1 MCYFYGFG
9 VEPHVE
15 RMLELLREAAS
26 LKNPMAMA
34 ICNRMHQAYSQVL
47 PSNFEM
53 VHPILQIENELQG
66 LPVQEYFS
74 NRIRCHEKLFQQAIL
89 DESFDIFSDDVLVA
103 KDLNF
108 SDLDQ
113 IQDIVSRDDINA
125 SSLVGVS
132 SLVDVP
138 PMGSLLHLVTRLG
151 QLTFVMLLVQAGADV
166 NLQWEG
172 CGTPLISAC
181 RGGHPDVVR
190 FLLSNGAK
198 ASRQSG
204 AGPSPLHWMV
214 MFEEDQ
220 LQSIIEALKE
230 HSGDI
235 NEFSSEMVEM
245 REHFLRIAGSPLHFA
260 ISARYYKLAEV
271 LIQLGATT
279 TGGVMTPL
287 DFAVAYG
294 IPELTALLLK
304 GKPSSGLATPLL
316 HQGLGNALGKILLHG
331 CSARRMLES
340 TVDLV
345 LKSNFSDINAKDENG
360 LAPLACAINDC
371 PCEIN
376 LDELEVLINHGAC
389 LNITSR
395 RVVHMLGGRNDGRG
409 GRIMK
414 LLLDTGKVVPEPSL
428 LAQSCLYGDED
439 ILKAILEFGV
449 DVNLPDTEDGGSI
462 MPLHSTALVPGNFPL
477 MKLLLDHGA
486 DVTAKYEGRTALEL
500 AIMSPIADGDVIDL
514 LIERGADLM
523 SDSET
528 TILHLAARL
537 SSKINGSHI
546 LFHLLRHNRVRSF
559 INTPSSSDHRA
570 TPLLA
575 ACLMGSIEP
584 ISALIEAGAEVN
596 PTNDELKPVAIVER
610 LGRSPELS
618 PNWKDH
624 DFDVSRYQLIAERT
638 LSMLLDKLDPSHG
651 RSPLHLAA
659 SIGNYGRVV
668 ALVENGADVW
678 AADSEGRTPLG
689 RLPPESGDPDSKI
702 SDPILKNYLENCKK
716 IFQYLQKKM
725 VQVAGT
731 SSSYEDVKDIFFK
744 IKEFPED
751 DDTPELLGAK
761 YTQLVE
767 NLKQNLG
774 EDHPETLSAMSKLA
788 DSYELQDKMLEC
800 ETLELEVLQKR
811 EVVLRTSDPEL
822 FESRSNQVR
831 ILLRRQNLEEA
842 KTFAHSTLELALK
855 HLGDDHHNTDIAR
868 FDVSQVDAAEG
879 KLAEATDFQKEL
891 HEKVGST
898 EGIGFHHQNALLI
911 NFTIACSY
919 CSLGRW
925 EEAERELDYLV
936 GFLEFCK
943 KELYPLTF
951 AWLVGL
957 AQTHERFGKMENA
970 HKVYAKLAEN
980 ALETRGD
987 HSFYTIK
994 SMANLVE
1001 HYKNQSKFTE
1011 AAAVQLKVLDIFK
1024 EWRGFRHLDT
1034 QQRISKLAEL
1044 YESQNR
1050 WAEANVLRQQAADV
1064 LQEMCGPTDERTL
1077 ETKSALRNNLFKR
1090 ELLKEAAEAGQE
1102 VVTGYKKTLGDG
1114 HSKTI
1119 NAENQLALV
1128 VNSMGRP
1135 AEAAKLQEK
1144 ALQSLEC
1151 IHGERHQAVGAALVN
1166 LGATYLRAGRV
1177 DDGEAALKRALE
1189 INESIWGPESLQASS
1204 CISYLATAYVKAGR
1218 REESCA
1224 FHQRA
1229 LEIRRKVKCS
1239 DDAETLQL
1247 LRVLAY
1253 DYFYL
1258 EQIEKAITL
1267 HNEALEGYRNLYG
1280 EQHKD
1285 TLLAI
1290 SDLASA
1296 YHALQRFE
1304 EAENMYKEVL
1314 DGRRK
1319 LLGDSHDLTL
1329 AIIEVMA
1336 ILYADMERWED
1347 ARPLQQEMYSRSFSK
1362 HGPDH
1367 PKTVE
1372 ARSGLVAVYV
1382 YLNLWSDVEELQQEV
1397 LEVSQRTL
1405 GPSHP
1410 ETIEAMQLLAEA
1422 HEYEGKYD
1430 LCEAL
1435 YEKILSHHRE
1445 ALGPDDEIT
1454 LTAIDNLAT
1463 AYTENKKLTAA
1474 ETLRLEALDSRIR
1487 TTGERSP
1494 ATIGAKS
1501 TLAALYS
1508 LQTRHV
1514 KAEALYLSIIATL
1527 APDDPVI
1534 LETMES
1540 LAHTYSARD
1549 LLPAAEAQHVSIL
1562 ALRRKNAGEGT
1573 ERDPAVLISM
1583 KHLEDIY
1590 IKMQRWEEARGYAI
1604 IILAAM
1610 RELAPEELLSALA
1623 DLRRICYRLGDTGM
1637 VAELEAELIQERVKR
1652 GIRFGGTGRVL
1663 RALKELRDL

>member
-9 VEPHVE
+9 VEANAE

-34 ICNRMHQAYSQVL
+34 ICHRMHQAYSQAL

-66 LPVQEYFS
+66 LPVQKYFS
-74 NRIRCHEKLFQQAIL
+74 KRIRCHEKLFQQAIL
-89 DESFDIFSDDVLVA
+89 DEFFDIFSDDVLIA

-108 SDLDQ
+108 SDLDR
-113 IQDIVSRDDINA
+113 IQNIVSRDDINA

-138 PMGSLLHLVTRLG
+138 QMGSLLHLVTRLR
-151 QLTFVMLLVQAGADV
+151 QLTVVQLLVKAGADV
-166 NLQWEG
+166 NLHWEG
-172 CGTPLISAC
+172 CGTPLASAC

-190 FLLSNGAK
+190 FLLAHGAK
-198 ASRQSG
+198 ANSRSG
-204 AGPSPLHWMV
+204 AGPSPLHWML

-235 NEFSSEMVEM
+235 NEFSSEVVEM
-245 REHFLRIAGSPLHFA
+245 REHSLRMAGSPLHFA
-260 ISARYYKLAEV
+260 ISARYHKLAEV
-271 LIQLGATT
+271 LIQSGAAT
-279 TGGVMTPL
+279 TGGAMTPL

-316 HQGLGNALGKILLHG
+316 HQGFGNALGKILLHG

-340 TVDLV
+340 TVDIV
-345 LKSNFSDINAKDENG
+345 LKSNFSDINSEDENG

-395 RVVHMLGGRNDGRG
+395 RIVHMLGGRNDGRG

-428 LAQSCLYGDED
+428 LAQSCLYGDEA
-439 ILKAILEFGV
+439 ILKTILEFGV
-449 DVNLPDTEDGGSI
+449 DVNLPDTEEEGSI
-462 MPLHSTALVPGNFPL
+462 MPLHCTVLVPGNFPL
-477 MKLLLDHGA
+477 MKLLLDHSA

-514 LIERGADLM
+514 LIERGAGLM

-559 INTPSSSDHRA
+559 INTTSNGDYRA

-575 ACLMGSIEP
+575 ACLMGGIEP

-596 PTNDELKPVAIVER
+596 STDDLKPVAVVER

-618 PNWKDH
+618 PSWKDH

-651 RSPLHLAA
+651 RSPLHLAV
-659 SIGNYGRVV
+659 SIGNYARVV
-668 ALVENGADVW
+668 ALVESGADVW

-689 RLPPESGDPDSKI
+689 HLPPESGDPDSEI
-702 SDPILKNYLENCKK
+702 SDPTLKSYLENCKR

-725 VQVAGT
+725 IQAAGT
-731 SSSYEDVKDIFFK
+731 SSSYEDAKDIFFK

-751 DDTPELLGAK
+751 DDTPELLEAR
-761 YTQLVE
+761 YTLLVE
-767 NLKQNLG
+767 NLKQDLG
-774 EDHPETLSAMSKLA
+774 ENHPETLSAMSKLA
-788 DSYELQDKMLEC
+788 DSYELQDKLLEC
-800 ETLELEVLQKR
+800 ETLELEVLQRR
-811 EVVLRTSDPEL
+811 EAVLGTSDPEL
-822 FESRSNQVR
+822 FESRSNKVR

-842 KTFAHSTLELALK
+842 KKFARFTLELALK
-855 HLGDDHHNTDIAR
+855 SLGDGHHNTDIAR

-879 KLAEATDFQKEL
+879 KLAKATDLQKEI
-891 HEKVGST
+891 HQKVGFT
-898 EGIGFHHQNALLI
+898 EGIGFHHQNTLLI
-911 NFTIACSY
+911 NFTVACSY
-919 CSLGRW
+919 CALGRW
-925 EEAERELDYLV
+925 EEAEKELDYLV

-943 KELYPLTF
+943 KELYPLAF

-957 AQTHERFGKMENA
+957 AQTHERFGKVENA
-970 HKVYAKLAEN
+970 QKVYAKLAEN
-980 ALETRGD
+980 AQETRGD

-994 SMANLVE
+994 SMVNLVE

-1011 AAAVQLKVLDIFK
+1011 AAAVQLKILDIFK
-1024 EWRGFRHLDT
+1024 EWRGFHHLDT
-1034 QQRISKLAEL
+1034 QQRISELAEL

-1050 WAEANVLRQQAADV
+1050 WAEANVLRQQGADV
-1064 LQEMCGPTDERTL
+1064 LQEMCGPTGEKTL
-1077 ETKSALRNNLFKR
+1077 EAKSALRNNLYKR
-1090 ELLKEAAEAGQE
+1090 ELLKEAAEVGQE

-1128 VNSMGRP
+1128 INSMGRP
-1135 AEAAKLQEK
+1135 AEAAELQEN
-1144 ALQSLEC
+1144 ALRSLER
-1151 IHGERHQAVGAALVN
+1151 IHGEVHQEVGAALVN

-1177 DDGEAALKRALE
+1177 DDGEAVLKRALA

-1204 CISYLATAYVKAGR
+1204 CISYLASAYVKAGR

-1224 FHQRA
+1224 FHERA
-1229 LEIRRKVKCS
+1229 LGIRRKVKCS

-1247 LRVLAY
+1247 LRGLAY
-1253 DYFYL
+1253 DNFYL
-1258 EQIEKAITL
+1258 EQIEKSITL
-1267 HNEALEGYRNLYG
+1267 HNEVLEGYRNLYG

-1296 YHALQRFE
+1296 YHAVKRFE
-1304 EAENMYKEVL
+1304 EAENLYKNVL

-1329 AIIEVMA
+1329 TIIEVMA

-1347 ARPLQQEMYSRSFSK
+1347 ARPLQHEMYSRSLSK

-1367 PKTVE
+1367 PKAIE

-1397 LEVSQRTL
+1397 LEASKRTL
-1405 GPSHP
+1405 GVSHP
-1410 ETIEAMQLLAEA
+1410 DTIEAMQLLAEA

-1430 LCEAL
+1430 LCEDL
-1435 YEKILSHHRE
+1435 YEKILSHRRQ
-1445 ALGPDDEIT
+1445 ALGSDDEIT
-1454 LTAIDNLAT
+1454 LTAMDNLAT
-1463 AYTENKKLTAA
+1463 AYTENKKLAAA
-1474 ETLRLEALDSRIR
+1474 ETLRLEALDSCIR

-1494 ATIGAKS
+1494 ATIAAKS
-1501 TLAALYS
+1501 SLAALYS

-1514 KAEALYLSIIATL
+1514 EAEALYLSIIATL
-1527 APDDPVI
+1527 TPDDPVM

-1540 LAHTYSARD
+1540 LAHTYTARD
-1549 LLPAAEAQHVSIL
+1549 LLLPAEAQHLSIL
-1562 ALRRKNAGEGT
+1562 ALRRKNAGERA

-1590 IKMQRWEEARGYAI
+1590 IKLQRWEEAREHAI

-1623 DLRRICYRLGDTGM
+1623 DLRRICYRLGETGM
-1637 VAELEAELIQERVKR
+1637 VAKLEAELIQERVKR
-1652 GIRFGGTGRVL
+1652 RIRFGGTGRVL
-1663 RALKELRDL
+1663 RALKGLMDL